1 MREVDKMSIDLNK
14 MAEKLKKQR
23 EVGVSRDGK
32 LTDKNPSNEGT
43 DEDKKGHTTLKPQ
56 RFF

>member
-1 MREVDKMSIDLNK
+1 MAIDLNK

-23 EVGVSRDGK
+23 EVGVGRDGK
-32 LTDKNPSNEGT
+32 LTDKNPSNDGT
-43 DEDKKGHTTLKPQ
+43 NEDKKGNTTLRPQ